1 MFKLQKSEERWVGG
15 EGWGGGGGK
24 LHIYLDRTITKFAG
38 SLSSLY

>member
-15 EGWGGGGGK
+15 EGGGK
-24 LHIYLDRTITKFAG
+24 LHIYLVRTVTKFAG

>member
-15 EGWGGGGGK
+15 EGGGGK
-24 LHIYLDRTITKFAG
+24 LHIYLVRTITKFAG

>member
-15 EGWGGGGGK
+15 EGWGGGGK
-24 LHIYLDRTITKFAG
+24 LHIYLVRTITKFAG